1 MQYLADKNEYNQFS
15 KKTSQVLYAQIQY
28 LGNLYKKIRIS
39 FKINMSYNMD
49 IQNYYYS
56 VGGIN
61 MSDKK
66 LVMKLF
72 KEKFGVCRLEI
83 EALIP
88 EWAQAGQF
96 YSITKTSD
104 ELSVVCCQDNIPDG
118 IKCEKDWRILKIEG
132 ILDFS
137 LIGILASISVILAT
151 NNISIFAISTY
162 NTDYI
167 LVKEKDINNAVK
179 VLSCEQYEIIKEI

>member
-1 MQYLADKNEYNQFS
+1 
-15 KKTSQVLYAQIQY
+15 
-28 LGNLYKKIRIS
+28 
-39 FKINMSYNMD
+39 
-49 IQNYYYS
+49 
-56 VGGIN
+56 

-72 KEKFGVCRLEI
+72 KEKFGVCRLE

-88 EWAQAGQF
+88 EWAQASQF

-104 ELSVVCCQDNIPDG
+104 ELSVVCSQDNIPDG

-137 LIGILASISVILAT
+137 LIGILASISRILAT

-179 VLSCEQYEIIKEI
+179 VLSNEQYEIIREI